1 MSIVVSPISP
11 VIATQGVA
19 DLYLQPGS
27 TVSARVLQILG
38 ADQVRISIG
47 GQSIDVQTQVP
58 LQAGQSLQLAVS
70 QTTDGIRLAVVP
82 QPGPAAAQTLASS
95 GAGID
100 VITLAPD
107 AANTLAAQ
115 APGVTLANLLTP
127 QETQAVATAAQGAAT
142 QQASL
147 APLFANLAAAAGL
160 GSLPPQLQQAV
171 AQLLAQRPNLDQNL
185 SGADVQRAFESSGL
199 FLEASLASGTVPS
212 TTTPDLKAALIVLRQ
227 VLTTT
232 LNGATPQGSAPQV
245 TVTAEQGSPLAAVLP
260 QIVAD
265 GTAAETPIVV
275 LPEIVTAAPSLQAPL
290 ADAGSPAPAVAVAAQ
305 GDARAFAA
313 AIVDATPAAATA
325 APAPASTDAATR
337 AAAGSAALS
346 ILQEAVQANPL
357 SAVNLAK
364 TAFSESL
371 QLSLLPVV
379 AGLKTP
385 RVDDGTRST
394 LPPPPIRGALPTA
407 QPVAAVSIVADA
419 PPEATLRHL
428 LHDTDAAIARQT
440 LLQVASLP
448 DRHDAAARLDPAT
461 PRWNFEIPFA
471 MPQGTA
477 VAQFEISRDGGGD
490 TPAEAAQQVWRA
502 RFSLDVEP
510 AGPVHA
516 LISLQGDKTSVRMWA
531 ERPATAQQ
539 LQNGVAQLN
548 QALIRAD
555 LHPGDIVIREG
566 APPQPAAPASGH
578 FLDRA
583 S

>member
-1 MSIVVSPISP
+1 MSIIVSPISP

-27 TVSARVLQILG
+27 TINAKVLQILS

-58 LQAGQSLQLAVS
+58 LQAGQSLRLAVS
-70 QTTDGIRLAVVP
+70 QTRDGIRLAVVP
-82 QPGPAAAQTLASS
+82 QPGASASQTLTNS

-127 QETQAVATAAQGAAT
+127 QEAQAVSVAAQGAAT

-160 GSLPPQLQQAV
+160 SSLPPQLQQAV

-185 SGADVQRAFESSGL
+185 SGADVQHAFESSGL

-227 VLTTT
+227 ILTTT
-232 LNGATPQGSAPQV
+232 LNGATPQDPASQLTA
-245 TVTAEQGSPLAAVLP
+245 TAEQSAPLATVLP

-265 GTAAETPIVV
+265 STAAEAATIVQSETATTV
-275 LPEIVTAAPSLQAPL
+275 SSVQSPLPG
-290 ADAGSPAPAVAVAAQ
+290 AGSPSPADAAH
-305 GDARAFAA
+305 GDARTFAA
-313 AIVDATPAAATA
+313 AIADTTPADPAAASVPTA
-325 APAPASTDAATR
+325 TNAAAR

-357 SAVNLAK
+357 SATNMAK
-364 TAFSESL
+364 ATFTESL
-371 QLSLLPVV
+371 QLSLLPAV
-379 AGLKTP
+379 AGFKTP

-394 LPPPPIRGALPTA
+394 LPPPPVRGALPTA
-407 QPVAAVSIVADA
+407 QPVTAATIVANA
-419 PPEATLRHL
+419 PQQTTLRHL

-448 DRHDAAARLDPAT
+448 ERNDAAARLDAAT

-477 VAQFEISRDGGGD
+477 VAQFEISRDGGD
-490 TPAEAAQQVWRA
+490 NTPADAAQQVWRA
-502 RFSLDVEP
+502 RFSIDVEP

-531 ERPATAQQ
+531 ERPATALQ
-539 LQNGVAQLN
+539 LQNGAAQLN
-548 QALIRAD
+548 QALIKAN
-555 LHPGDIVIREG
+555 LNPGDIVIREG